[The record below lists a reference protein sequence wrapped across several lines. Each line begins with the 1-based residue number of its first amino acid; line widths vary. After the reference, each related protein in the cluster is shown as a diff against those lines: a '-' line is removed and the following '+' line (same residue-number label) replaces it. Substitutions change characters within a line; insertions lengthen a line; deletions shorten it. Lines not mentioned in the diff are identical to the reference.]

1 MVNGSTPIANEKTES
16 DSDYHNMLCTS
27 VQFVRSGSC
36 EPEWGRMSVS
46 KRRNRLLKALCSALI
61 CNGSDA
67 IDHVFDSVY
76 EFAMG
81 THVLT
86 TSDATLLAQ
95 LADQP
100 SLPPP
105 TARPRRLP
113 PK

>member
-16 DSDYHNMLCTS
+16 DSDYHHMLCIS

-36 EPEWGRMSVS
+36 EPGWGRMSVS
-46 KRRNRLLKALCSALI
+46 KRRNRLLKAPCSVLI

-67 IDHVFDSVY
+67 IDHVFDSVC

-86 TSDATLLAQ
+86 ASDAASLAQ

-100 SLPPP
+100 SSPPL
-105 TARPRRLP
+105 TCT
-113 PK
+113 